1 MAKRHKF
8 VQRVLVSLF
17 FSRVAASSP
26 IRVRNV
32 DGSTLATMN
41 FNHAPAINW
50 RNKSGD
56 RHRVERRIAA

>member
-17 FSRVAASSP
+17 FSRVAASSL

-32 DGSTLATMN
+32 DGSTLATMK
-41 FNHAPAINW
+41 FQSRA
-50 RNKSGD
+50 
-56 RHRVERRIAA
+56 RHQLAQQIG